1 MAQTFFCND
10 RETTVKT
17 EKGMLKGY
25 KLGNVYAFK
34 GIPYATAKRFRAPEE
49 VEAWD
54 GVKEALNYGYTC
66 PLLTEDSFLGDLLS
80 PHRFLA
86 TGRGLLEF
94 EHLDKIY

>member
-34 GIPYATAKRFRAPEE
+34 GIP
-49 VEAWD
+49 
-54 GVKEALNYGYTC
+54 
-66 PLLTEDSFLGDLLS
+66 
-80 PHRFLA
+80 
-86 TGRGLLEF
+86 
-94 EHLDKIY
+94 

>member
-54 GVKEALNYGYTC
+54 GVKEALNLV
-66 PLLTEDSFLGDLLS
+66 PELDAVLT
-80 PHRFLA
+80 RLA
-86 TGRGLLEF
+86 S
-94 EHLDKIY
+94 

>member
-34 GIPYATAKRFRAPEE
+34 GIPYATAK
-49 VEAWD
+49 
-54 GVKEALNYGYTC
+54 
-66 PLLTEDSFLGDLLS
+66 DSV
-80 PHRFLA
+80 HRRKWKH
-86 TGRGLLEF
+86 GME
-94 EHLDKIY
+94 